1 MPFPWVKKLNRLVV
15 GSASSSTDVKC
26 AVISPNIDGSIRF
39 DHNKDF
45 AFCVGIDQQL
55 TDRTEQVD
63 ETINR
68 DATEMQRT
76 FLTTLGLNPEQ
87 IKVSTASNACDD
99 CTKKGLR
106 DSFIKCAGK
115 VKENGNFIFYFAG
128 HGYELHDRCILS
140 PADFN
145 KQDVSS
151 GISGDDL
158 INWVNI
164 AECKASNV
172 LFIFDCCYAGNL
184 GELLTSDENLKTK
197 ANLYVMCGCAP
208 KEKVTAISAL
218 RHSIFTYFLLDYL
231 QALTCRGEINVRQ
244 AMEIISDLCFSF
256 SCLIMI
262 YDGKLYCCTFTPA
275 LFIKQEGLYTEK
287 AIVTL
292 LKGFINDETE
302 WLLTPTSRWH
312 YITF

>member
-1 MPFPWVKKLNRLVV
+1 MPFPWVKKLNRLVAD
-15 GSASSSTDVKC
+15 SASSSTDVKC

-76 FLTTLGLNPEQ
+76 FLTTLGLNPKQ
-87 IKVSTASNACDD
+87 VKVSTASNVCDD

-128 HGYELHDRCILS
+128 HGYEWHDRCILS

-145 KQDVSS
+145 K
-151 GISGDDL
+151 
-158 INWVNI
+158 
-164 AECKASNV
+164 
-172 LFIFDCCYAGNL
+172 
-184 GELLTSDENLKTK
+184 
-197 ANLYVMCGCAP
+197 
-208 KEKVTAISAL
+208 
-218 RHSIFTYFLLDYL
+218 
-231 QALTCRGEINVRQ
+231 
-244 AMEIISDLCFSF
+244 
-256 SCLIMI
+256 
-262 YDGKLYCCTFTPA
+262 
-275 LFIKQEGLYTEK
+275 
-287 AIVTL
+287 
-292 LKGFINDETE
+292 
-302 WLLTPTSRWH
+302 
-312 YITF
+312 

>member
-1 MPFPWVKKLNRLVV
+1 MKKLNSLVV

-26 AVISPNIDGSIRF
+26 AVISPNIDGSIKF
-39 DHNKDF
+39 NHNKDF

-76 FLTTLGLNPEQ
+76 FLTTLGLNSEQ
-87 IKVSTASNACDD
+87 VKVSTASNACDD

-106 DSFIKCAGK
+106 DSFIKCAGN

-128 HGYELHDRCILS
+128 HGYEWHDRCILS

-145 KQDVSS
+145 KRDVNS

-197 ANLYVMCGCAP
+197 ANLFVMCGCAP

-262 YDGKLYCCTFTPA
+262 YDGKLYCSTFTPA
-275 LFIKQEGLYTEK
+275 LFIKQEGLYAEK

-292 LKGFINDETE
+292 LKGFIKDKMKWSIEK
-302 WLLTPTSRWH
+302 L
-312 YITF
+312 